1 MKLIFMEQ
9 GLWGFAQEGQETPPA
24 ANASPAVKNDFCL
37 RSD

>member
-1 MKLIFMEQ
+1 MKLIFTEQ